1 MPNFSFLKNDLV
13 NTTENDST
21 EFENQISFF
30 VEKTE
35 NRLTND
41 LDDFGLDFLR
51 LSLVVL
57 AILLYLFLLIQRL
70 LEM

>member
-1 MPNFSFLKNDLV
+1 MPNFSFLKSDLI

-21 EFENQISFF
+21 EFDNQISFF

-41 LDDFGLDFLR
+41 LDDIIRVKQIHQF
-51 LSLVVL
+51 
-57 AILLYLFLLIQRL
+57 ILYLLLHQQSI
-70 LEM
+70 